1 MVSYLAT
8 AMMAIGVLASA
19 PESTQWQSDY
29 GDALAAT
36 RAADNQP
43 LLVVL
48 DEPQA
53 EDTSIEPVLVNG
65 EAGEGDSKVVDKKL
79 LKHFRLCRIDAST
92 SYGRKV
98 AGVFKAKR
106 FPHVAIIDKSGKVI
120 LFKKSGKITSTEFTS
135 ALEANQDGERVAAK
149 HVSYKLNGDEGS
161 TSTPAYSN
169 SNYCPSCQRN
179 RR

>member
-19 PESTQWQSDY
+19 PESTEWQSDY

-53 EDTSIEPVLVNG
+53 GETSIEPVLGTG
-65 EAGEGDSKVVDKKL
+65 ESKVVDKKL
-79 LKHFRLCRIDAST
+79 LKHYRLCRIDAST
-92 SYGRKV
+92 NYGQKI

-120 LFKKSGKITSTEFTS
+120 LFKKSGKITSTEFS
-135 ALEANQDGERVAAK
+135 NALEANQDGERVAAK
-149 HVSYKLNGDEGS
+149 HVSYKLSGDETS
-161 TSTPAYSN
+161 STPAYSN

>member
-19 PESTQWQSDY
+19 PESAEWQSDY

-53 EDTSIEPVLVNG
+53 EETSIEPVL
-65 EAGEGDSKVVDKKL
+65 GEGDSKIVDKKL

-92 SYGRKV
+92 SYGRKI

-120 LFKKSGKITSTEFTS
+120 LFKNSGKITSTEFTN
-135 ALEANQDGERVAAK
+135 ALKSNQDGERVAAK